1 MADKKTKKETSKK
14 ESAEKPVDAKAA
26 KTPKKDK
33 STEAP
38 KKDKK
43 AEAVEQEIII
53 KTRLFDVYKKDIVPS
68 LKTKFAYK
76 SIMQVPKLD
85 KIVVNMGV
93 GAAVSDAKLLEEAVK
108 ELETITCQKAS
119 IRKAKKAISNFKLRE
134 GLPIGAMVTLRR
146 ERMYEFLD
154 RLINIA
160 LPRVRDF
167 KGLSDKSFDGRGN
180 YTLGVKE
187 QIIFPEINVDK
198 ITKVLGM
205 DITFVTT
212 ALSDNEAYELLQAF
226 GVPFRKKEIKT
237 A

>member
-1 MADKKTKKETSKK
+1 MAEKKTKKENTEQKPKVAEKTAKGSKK
-14 ESAEKPVDAKAA
+14 ESKDAGVEKQIKIKA
-26 KTPKKDK
+26 
-33 STEAP
+33 
-38 KKDKK
+38 
-43 AEAVEQEIII
+43 
-53 KTRLFDVYKKDIVPS
+53 RLTDTYKGEIVPA
-68 LKTKFAYK
+68 LMTKFQYK
-76 SIMQVPKLD
+76 SIMQVPKLH

-93 GAAVSDAKLLEEAVK
+93 GAAVQDPKILEEAVK
-108 ELETITCQKAS
+108 ELETITGQKAS

-134 GLPIGAMVTLRR
+134 GLNIGAMVTLRK
-146 ERMYEFLD
+146 EKMYEFLD
-154 RLINIA
+154 RLINVA

-167 KGLSDKSFDGRGN
+167 RGLSDKSFDGRGN
-180 YTLGVKE
+180 YTIGIKE

-212 ALSDNEAYELLQAF
+212 AQTDNEAYELLQAF